1 MSHVDEGVLHAF
13 LDGELPAAERAE
25 LERHLADCAAC
36 QARLDEE
43 RALARRAGELLGLAQ
58 PPAVVRRKRA
68 WWRVRT
74 PVAWAASIILALAL
88 GYSLQDVGSDAA
100 TPVATETRGPAQQ
113 VALSADSTLGYVSE
127 PKTLQRQRREQATAA
142 AAPAAP
148 GAPTA
153 GAGARTRS
161 DSVFLDQLGGRPSA
175 NVIAVAPPA
184 PAPLTTRTPAAAPAE
199 RAERDD
205 SVRQPR
211 VIVDGAPLAGSV
223 ARRSVADLRGRA
235 GATEW
240 PIIRRGSARD
250 LLGTDPVGIPGL
262 EIREIR
268 RSPAQ
273 DGTVLVE
280 QRLDSTT
287 IIQLY
292 QRSTRAEEQ
301 RAFGFSIRDQGT
313 SDRLARYV
321 GGLRV
326 EIAGPL
332 SQDSLNRLLE
342 QLKPLP

>member
-1 MSHVDEGVLHAF
+1 MSHVDEGVLHAY
-13 LDGELPAAERAE
+13 LDGELAAAERTA
-25 LERHLADCAAC
+25 LERHLADCATC
-36 QARLDEE
+36 RARLDEE
-43 RALARRAGELLGLAQ
+43 RALVHRASELLGLAQ
-58 PPAVVRRKRA
+58 PPAVLRGKRA

-100 TPVATETRGPAQQ
+100 TPIGAASGAPPQQ
-113 VALSADSTLGYVSE
+113 VALSQDSTLEYFSE
-127 PKTLQRQRREQATAA
+127 PKAMQRREQEV
-142 AAPAAP
+142 PA
-148 GAPTA
+148 
-153 GAGARTRS
+153 RS
-161 DSVFLDQLGGRPSA
+161 DSAFLDQLGGRPSA
-175 NVIAVAPPA
+175 NVVALAPPA
-184 PAPLTTRTPAAAPAE
+184 PAPLTTRMPAAMP
-199 RAERDD
+199 AERDD

-211 VIVDGAPLAGSV
+211 SLAESAPV
-223 ARRSVADLRGRA
+223 AASEVRRSIADLRGRA
-235 GATEW
+235 VATEW

-262 EIREIR
+262 EIQEIR

-301 RAFGFSIRDQGT
+301 RAYGFSTRDQGT
-313 SDRLARYV
+313 SDRLARYL
-321 GGLRV
+321 GSLRV